1 MNFTA
6 KTEYACLAMLELA
19 QQFDARQPVQV
30 RRIAEGHG
38 IPSPFL
44 VQILQD
50 LKRAG
55 LVTSTRGAAGGYRLS
70 RSPLEIT
77 LADVLEV
84 VEGNST
90 PTTCTSGTSSLA
102 SVLLDVYDEISTA
115 RHNRLAA
122 ITLAELVA
130 RATVEAGPMWYI

>member
-1 MNFTA
+1 MNLTA

-19 QQFDARQPVQV
+19 QHFDTQQPVQV

-55 LVTSTRGAAGGYRLS
+55 LVTSTRGAAGGYRLA
-70 RSPLEIT
+70 RSPQTVT
-77 LADVLEV
+77 LADVLDV
-84 VEGNST
+84 VEGCSE
-90 PTTCTSGTSSLA
+90 PTTNASATSSLA
-102 SVLLDVYDEISTA
+102 PVLLDVCHELSTA
-115 RHNRLAA
+115 RHEHLAG
-122 ITLAELVA
+122 ITLADLVA

>member
-1 MNFTA
+1 MNLTA

-19 QQFDARQPVQV
+19 QRFDTQQPVQV

-55 LVTSTRGAAGGYRLS
+55 LVSSTRGAAGGYRLT
-70 RSPLEIT
+70 RSPKKVTLDEVLDVVEGSNAPVSCAASSSPLSSILLDVCHEVSDARREYLASIT
-77 LADVLEV
+77 LAD
-84 VEGNST
+84 
-90 PTTCTSGTSSLA
+90 
-102 SVLLDVYDEISTA
+102 
-115 RHNRLAA
+115 
-122 ITLAELVA
+122 LVA
-130 RATVEAGPMWYI
+130 RATAEAGPMWYI